1 MFKKLIIGAAL
12 SISTLAAAAPPA
24 HPAMPLR
31 GGAPEV
37 RSDAFDVRQGHQLL
51 RELDLITARRD
62 FRAVRFLDARIA
74 SFIQSELA
82 EARGEQRMERGR
94 ERREERQSAR
104 QLTRLLNDLQRFEG
118 RAHPHAMAE
127 KRRILVD
134 AVNIAERDLRDAR
147 QDRFGRR

>member
-1 MFKKLIIGAAL
+1 MFKKLIVGAAL
-12 SISTLAAAAPPA
+12 SLSTLAAAAPPA

-37 RSDAFDVRQGHQLL
+37 RSDSFDVRQGHQLL
-51 RELDLITARRD
+51 RELDMVTARRD
-62 FRAVRFLDARIA
+62 FRSVRMLDARIA
-74 SFIQSELA
+74 SFIRAELA
-82 EARGEQRMERGR
+82 EAHGEVRMERGR

-104 QLTRLLNDLQRFEG
+104 QLTRLLNDLQRVEG
-118 RAHPHAMAE
+118 RMQPYAMAE
-127 KRRILVD
+127 KRRILVE